1 MAVPTG
7 SGTETIHS
15 HWFEDVDAIQT
26 LIYGVQHHVYT
37 VLSIIAYCNVL
48 NATTDF
54 GYLAMK
60 GYDNHGGSPGQ
71 MHRFARFNI
80 QAGETYDSLSLF
92 PSGVHRVS
100 SSPVFFA
107 IHLARTKN
115 QSEIL
120 FR

>member
-1 MAVPTG
+1 M
-7 SGTETIHS
+7 
-15 HWFEDVDAIQT
+15 FF
-26 LIYGVQHHVYT
+26 
-37 VLSIIAYCNVL
+37 VLPA
-48 NATTDF
+48 
-54 GYLAMK
+54 
-60 GYDNHGGSPGQ
+60 
-71 MHRFARFNI
+71 NI
-80 QAGETYDSLSLF
+80 SVQAGETYDSLSLF